1 MCRSEQSSPGCALF
15 QPNLVWLVLWR
26 VARLFPVPLRK
37 TPFTGP
43 YQASAGNP
51 LPSEALRRLLL
62 SSGRGYL
69 GLCLVL
75 PALQFLS
82 STPRL
87 PAATSLA
94 VAGQYD
100 EQVRARVQ

>member
-1 MCRSEQSSPGCALF
+1 MCGFEQSSPGCALF

-37 TPFTGP
+37 TPFTDP
-43 YQASAGNP
+43 YQASARYP

-62 SSGRGYL
+62 PSGRGYL
-69 GLCLVL
+69 GLCHVL

-87 PAATSLA
+87 PTATSLT

-100 EQVRARVQ
+100 EQVWARV